1 MLGIMDIHVATFQLR
16 SELMINHFKQLIIL
30 YNGTFGRGEKN
41 SVFKINTQKI
51 VICDSV
57 DKNLPRNSQVT

>member
-1 MLGIMDIHVATFQLR
+1 
-16 SELMINHFKQLIIL
+16 MINHFKQLIIL